1 MDGRTVT
8 RPSGSGIE
16 LVPGRKEVRST
27 TGTAVNPCIMEV
39 VVGTR
44 KRWLGPF
51 QPGYAELIGRQP
63 LLPFFKGQGHPFQ
76 GFKIS

>member
-1 MDGRTVT
+1 
-8 RPSGSGIE
+8 
-16 LVPGRKEVRST
+16 
-27 TGTAVNPCIMEV
+27 MEV